1 MDEDRL
7 LETAT
12 RAARA
17 AGQVAL
23 QGLGK
28 PGRITWKGY
37 KDIVTPNM
45 LQAQEQIIETIR
57 QDYPDHALLSEELAE
72 TPDPQ
77 AESLWIIDPVDGS
90 LNYMKGIPV
99 FAVAIGFRHKGIYRL
114 GVVYDPCRDE
124 LFHAIYRRG
133 AFLNG
138 RRIRTKSYSEGVEA
152 YQAATVATD
161 WPAQAGK
168 RSAVAMIIRLIAGD
182 VTSTLILGSPALGLC
197 YIAAGRLDAYFHL
210 QLQPWDVAAASVI
223 LQESG
228 GVLTDDKGSTWF
240 HSDGGYL
247 ATNGVIHGSMLHP
260 IRLVREQ
267 EAALAKQNLAANS

>member
-1 MDEDRL
+1 MDEDGL

-37 KDIVTPNM
+37 QDIVTPNM
-45 LQAQEQIIETIR
+45 LQAQEQIIEAIR
-57 QDYPDHALLSEELAE
+57 HDYPDHAILSEELAE
-72 TPDPQ
+72 APDPQ

-90 LNYMKGIPV
+90 LNYMKGIPL
-99 FAVAIGFRHKGIYRL
+99 FAVAIGFRQKGIYRL

-124 LFHAIYRRG
+124 LFHAIYHRG

-138 RRIRTKSYSEGVEA
+138 RRIQTKSFSEGVEA

-161 WPAQAGK
+161 WPAQASK
-168 RSAVAMIIRLIAGD
+168 RSAAAMIIRLIAGE
-182 VTSTLILGSPALGLC
+182 VMATHVFGSPALGLC

-210 QLQPWDVAAASVI
+210 QLELWDVAAASVI

-267 EAALAKQNLAANS
+267 EAALTRQTSATRA